1 MPLFFLLACAE
12 APSLPEG
19 ADRYDVTVTATDDT
33 CHDTMEPYEERVD
46 YAIFLRG
53 RSADLYVGEQLF
65 ATGAIDGCDL
75 SYQTAVYNNDT
86 QSDGNVKW
94 RLFGTATLD
103 RGDDSCVD
111 GEADWEGEEVFEVV
125 DAPSDTIEP
134 GCTYTLTTTGVVVR
148 GTSG

>member
-1 MPLFFLLACAE
+1 MHLLFLVACAE

-19 ADRYDVTVTATDDT
+19 VDRYDVTVTATDDT
-33 CHDTMEPYEERVD
+33 CHDTLVPHEEHVD
-46 YAIFLRG
+46 YALFLRG

-75 SYQTAVYNNDT
+75 TYQTAVYNNDT
-86 QSDGNVKW
+86 TADGNVKW
-94 RLFGTATLD
+94 RLSGSATVD

-111 GEADWEGEEVFEVV
+111 GDADWDGQEVFEVV

-134 GCTYTLTTTGVVVR
+134 GCTYTTTTSGVIVR
-148 GTSG
+148 GTSP